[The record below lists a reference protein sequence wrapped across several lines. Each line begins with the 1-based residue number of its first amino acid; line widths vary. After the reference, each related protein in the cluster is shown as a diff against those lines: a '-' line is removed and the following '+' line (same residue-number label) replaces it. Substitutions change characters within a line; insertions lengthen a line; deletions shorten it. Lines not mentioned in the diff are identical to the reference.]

1 MFISPGARI
10 PRSWTAEI
18 IEFLLRPRWNL
29 PPMSRRMGNTG
40 SVPGVPQI
48 VHAHGQPAAI
58 SLPGHRP
65 VLSAK
70 QTEAVP
76 NKAIRSPAHLLF
88 SSPSHHGEEVITSA
102 KPTPGGAIPRG
113 PGTCGLPS
121 PQWVSPCSLERR
133 RWLQ

>member
-1 MFISPGARI
+1 M
-10 PRSWTAEI
+10 
-18 IEFLLRPRWNL
+18 
-29 PPMSRRMGNTG
+29 G

-48 VHAHGQPAAI
+48 AHAHGQPAAI

-65 VLSAK
+65 VLSEER
-70 QTEAVP
+70 TEGSP
-76 NKAIRSPAHLLF
+76 NKAISPAHLLL
-88 SSPSHHGEEVITSA
+88 SSLSHHGEEVITSA

-133 RWLQ
+133 GWLQ